1 MAIGE
6 RLKFR
11 QSLQRSAKAWLMLL
25 EQELQKERPHG
36 LGKDGR
42 PKSDFSP
49 VNANSIGKKK
59 GGGGILD
66 AGYEIISNDDTGQ
79 YEIIFGLPGY
89 IEALDQGVRGGR
101 FKRGLKRGRG
111 GTSPFI
117 TSLLD
122 WIETKNIRTEEGMSK
137 LGLAIAIRN
146 NIFKRGIKG
155 TDILSK
161 VNERFV
167 EEFSEELADGY
178 MMSMEDFVIDN
189 IKRIEE
195 NFKK

>member
-11 QSLQRSAKAWLMLL
+11 QSLQRSAKAWLMLYR
-25 EQELQKERPHG
+25 EELQKERPHG

-42 PKSDFSP
+42 PKSEFSP
-49 VNANSIGKKK
+49 VQSNSVASGR
-59 GGGGILD
+59 ILE

-101 FKRGLKRGRG
+101 FKRGIKRGGG

-117 TSLLD
+117 SSLLD
-122 WIETKNIRTEEGMSK
+122 WIQTKNIRLEPGMTK
-137 LGLAIAIRN
+137 LGLAMAIRT

-155 TDILSK
+155 TDILSTI
-161 VNERFV
+161 NQRFA
-167 EEFSEELADGY
+167 EEFAEELADGY
-178 MMSMEDFVIDN
+178 MMSMEDYIIDN

-195 NFKK
+195 NFRK

>member
-11 QSLQRSAKAWLMLL
+11 QSLQRSAKAWLMVL
-25 EQELQKERPHG
+25 EQELNKERPHG
-36 LGKDGR
+36 LSIDGR
-42 PKSDFSP
+42 PKSRFSP
-49 VNANSIGKKK
+49 VSSNSIGRKK
-59 GGGGILD
+59 GSGGILD
-66 AGYEIISNDDTGQ
+66 TGYEIVSNEENGQ

-89 IEALDQGVRGGR
+89 VIALDQGVRV
-101 FKRGLKRGRG
+101 KRGVKSGGG

-117 TSLLD
+117 SSLLN
-122 WIETKNIRTEEGMSK
+122 WIQTKNIRLEPGMTK
-137 LGLAIAIRN
+137 LGLAIAIRA
-146 NIFKRGIKG
+146 NIFKKGIKG
-155 TDILSK
+155 TDILTK

-178 MMSMEDFVIDN
+178 MMSMEDYVIDN

-195 NFKK
+195 NFRK